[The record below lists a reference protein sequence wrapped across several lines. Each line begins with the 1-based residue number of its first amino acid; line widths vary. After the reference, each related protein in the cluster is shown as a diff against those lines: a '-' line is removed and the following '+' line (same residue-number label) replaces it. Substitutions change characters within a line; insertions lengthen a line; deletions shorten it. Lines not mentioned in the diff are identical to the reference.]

1 MNARTLYGGSAIA
14 GVLGAT
20 GIVLLDL
27 AQIFGNVPRQTVG
40 LIEIPIT
47 AFLLLALPGIYLWQS
62 SKAGFLGVTGFAL
75 TFVGVALGMGHF
87 YLVAFARS
95 VLTEWPD
102 AAKAVGDAARMVAP
116 FELLTFVG
124 GWVLF
129 GVATYRARA
138 YPRPAAAMLVIGV
151 VLVLIRPLLPVEG
164 PVGGALIGAGM
175 LWLSLTLLR
184 EARRAA

>member
-1 MNARTLYGGSAIA
+1 MDSRTLHASSAVAGALGGI
-14 GVLGAT
+14 

-27 AQIFGNVPRQTVG
+27 SQIVGDVPRQMVG

-47 AFLLLALPGIYLWQS
+47 ALVLLALPGLYLWQS
-62 SKAGFLGVTGFAL
+62 AKAGLLGLVAFVL

-87 YLVAFARS
+87 YLMAFARS

-102 AAKAVGDAARMVAP
+102 AAKAVGNAASIVAP

-129 GVATYRARA
+129 GIATYRAKVF
-138 YPRPAAAMLVIGV
+138 PRPAAAMIIIGV
-151 VLVLIRPLLPVEG
+151 VLVLTRPLLPVDG
-164 PVGGALIGAGM
+164 PVGGTVIGAAIV
-175 LWLSLTLLR
+175 WLSVTLFR
-184 EARRAA
+184 TARRAV